1 MIPLTSKPPDNLN
14 TVRPLSDPLNPQ
26 KPTGQHRLIP
36 ISQPLIGENVLPLVR
51 ECIETGWIS
60 SEGRFIHEFE
70 EKWSSYCG
78 AEYGV
83 AVSSGTAALQIAVAA
98 LKLEAGAEIIM
109 PSWTII
115 SCAIAVLESDCMP
128 VLVDCDPETWCMD
141 LDEVE
146 SKVSPKTRAV
156 MPIHMLGHP
165 VDMRRLVPWAERH
178 GLFIIEDAAEA
189 HGAEVEGRR
198 VGGLGD
204 MGCFSFYANKIVT
217 TGEGGMVVTN
227 NGNFADRLRSLR
239 NLCFRSDRRFF
250 HTEIGHNYRLTNLQ
264 AAVGV
269 AQIERVDAHIQK
281 KRWVA
286 ACYRERLKSLDQVDL
301 PVERDW
307 AKNVYWMYGLV
318 LHDDVPFDAAEFA
331 RRLRERGI
339 DTRPFFLGMHEQPIF
354 QSNGLFKGERY
365 PVSERLARRGLYIPS
380 GLTLTEFEIDRV
392 SEAIM
397 QVLS

>member
-1 MIPLTSKPPDNLN
+1 
-14 TVRPLSDPLNPQ
+14 V
-26 KPTGQHRLIP
+26 
-36 ISQPLIGENVLPLVR
+36 
-51 ECIETGWIS
+51 ETGWIS
-60 SEGRFIHEFE
+60 SDGRFIEEFE
-70 EKWSSYCG
+70 RKWSSYCG
-78 AEYGV
+78 TAYGV
-83 AVSSGTAALQIAVAA
+83 AVSSGTAALQIAVAS
-98 LKLEAGAEIIM
+98 LKLERGSEIII
-109 PSWTII
+109 PSLTII
-115 SCAIAVLESDCMP
+115 SCAIAVLEAGCVP

-156 MPIHMLGHP
+156 MPVHMFGHP
-165 VDMRRLVPWAERH
+165 VDMRRLTSLAEKYD
-178 GLFIIEDAAEA
+178 LFIIEDAAEA
-189 HGAEVEGRR
+189 HGAEFVGRR

-227 NGNFADRLRSLR
+227 NSEFAHRLRSLR

-286 ACYRERLKSLDQVDL
+286 ACYHERLKQLRQVGL
-301 PVERDW
+301 PVERGW

-318 LHDDVPFDAAEFA
+318 LHDDVPFDAVEFA
-331 RRLRERGI
+331 RRLRERSV
-339 DTRPFFLGMHEQPIF
+339 DTRPFFLGMHEQPVF
-354 QSNGLFKGERY
+354 RSKGLFERETY

-380 GLTLTEFEIDRV
+380 GLTLTELQIDIV
-392 SEAIM
+392 CEAII
-397 QVLS
+397 QILN